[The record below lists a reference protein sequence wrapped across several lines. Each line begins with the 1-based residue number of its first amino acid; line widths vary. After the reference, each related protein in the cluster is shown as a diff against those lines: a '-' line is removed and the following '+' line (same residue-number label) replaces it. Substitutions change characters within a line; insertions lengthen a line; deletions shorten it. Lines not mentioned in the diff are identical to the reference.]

1 MSGESR
7 LGETLKTQN
16 QEERSNAQFMTLSLE
31 EKGTMRE
38 KTLEK
43 KADMIAKTEIAK
55 KVQRERKRARNV
67 CVCGSECVSV
77 CEKERGRE

>member
-31 EKGTMRE
+31 KKGRMRE
-38 KTLEK
+38 NTLEK
-43 KADMIAKTEIAK
+43 KAAMIAKTEIAK
-55 KVQRERKRARNV
+55 KVQRERKRARIACVEENGCV
-67 CVCGSECVSV
+67 CV
-77 CEKERGRE
+77 